1 MDSKRCPEI
10 LRGTAIFLRIN
21 SCPLIRAK
29 YSGYAVCTLES
40 AKCILIT
47 EWFGGV
53 RAQCEQIPRFWRHRC
68 TPPPPSP
75 ANIDY
80 SIHLRKKILASSL
93 VPENWRKISKGIGYI
108 PYRDIVRTIRILQR
122 DNLTGLI
129 RLAIWQVVTIFF
141 HGLIIPLLL
150 LVGWSCVFWT
160 QNWFLI
166 LNWL

>member
-1 MDSKRCPEI
+1 MEYERNASKFHASDVI
-10 LRGTAIFLRIN
+10 DA
-21 SCPLIRAK
+21 PL
-29 YSGYAVCTLES
+29 
-40 AKCILIT
+40 
-47 EWFGGV
+47 
-53 RAQCEQIPRFWRHRC
+53 
-68 TPPPPSP
+68 PPPPP

-129 RLAIWQVVTIFF
+129 RLAIWQVVTISL

-166 LNWL
+166 LNWCKILMIDVREEESLKSLKSLLDYLCWKVKFWIRKMLEIVMELIDSEW